1 MMRVIPLTDTM
12 MDVRP
17 IFLGLL
23 VSLSL
28 AAAPALGADLP
39 IKDAACVPV
48 LNNGN
53 HCTSNALAIKAVS
66 LEPARNHCN
75 LGETFDLNVGITFGS
90 GRSRSAAQRYN
101 IGVWIGEN
109 GEPAIGGAQCT
120 FNGLQPAT
128 NNNALLNLTG
138 GSGPFRLINN
148 DSCGDILDTEQTYLE
163 FQANEVLCQDKNG
176 NGKLDIPLVVAWQN
190 NANKGLCVSP
200 TDVNSHF
207 PSQSSA
213 CREFES
219 YDLDI
224 ITVEPPAEI
233 EVYKTPTP
241 RFIRGTSGLI
251 TFEVEVFNE
260 SDRTDDLVITAL
272 IDDQFGD
279 LADQGNCATGGRLAP
294 GARYRCEF
302 QKTLTGTP
310 GGAHENTVTATATDS
325 AGQSVSDTDSAR
337 VLFLADTNPPQ
348 PDIRV
353 IKTASPHSLNE
364 PGGPVV
370 YQVEVWNDGET
381 NLNLTALD
389 DSRTGGN
396 GSLNDLGSCTL
407 PQFIAKGLSYSCDY
421 TLQVSGRFPGS
432 DTNTVTATAAATATG
447 TVVTDTETASVAF
460 RDTPVVIRMKKLPRT
475 AVIQARTNVVY
486 EVIIE
491 NHSPAKSV
499 TITSLVDN
507 YHGDLSTLGLDC
519 GDTPVTNPLSLTL
532 AADGFSIECTFTGTV
547 PETTEALPTDVA
559 YYPDTVTASG
569 TADDGTAVSAIAT
582 AEVQF
587 IPGGSGVAPSPLIEV
602 SKVARPDRVP
612 TTGGAVAFTAEVI
625 NASATEA
632 VLIEELVD
640 DIHGNLSGRGN
651 CGVISTASPLE
662 IAAGATHRCTFTEQL
677 KGAEGSIERDTITA
691 YGKGKVSGEAVLGF
705 DDAAVKFTGV
715 PLDIAVSKTP
725 SENSTDPGA
734 VVTFTINI
742 SNNNDFSVD
751 INTISDSV
759 FGDLNG
765 TGDCAVPMRLAS
777 QSSKACTFQKAV
789 YPNIRPRI
797 HNNVVT
803 ISAQPAA
810 TQRSDSNFVSASD
823 QAWIAFT
830 RALPGASLP
839 VPASPHGLLL
849 VFCSLV
855 MLWLGRRRWQSKV
868 TANPQV

>member
-1 MMRVIPLTDTM
+1 MMRVIPMTDTM

-23 VSLSL
+23 ISL

-120 FNGLQPAT
+120 FTGLQPAT

-148 DSCGDILDTEQTYLE
+148 DSCGDILDTEQTYVE

-447 TVVTDTETASVAF
+447 TVVTDTDTASVAF

-499 TITSLVDN
+499 TIMSLVDN
-507 YHGDLSTLGLDC
+507 YHGDLTTLGLDC

-691 YGKGKVSGEAVLGF
+691 YGKGKVSSEAVLGF

-742 SNNNDFSVD
+742 NNNNDFSVD

-868 TANPQV
+868 TANPQDSE

>member
-1 MMRVIPLTDTM
+1 MANLKTIVI
-12 MDVRP
+12 
-17 IFLGLL
+17 GLL
-23 VSLSL
+23 ASVTLTTP
-28 AAAPALGADLP
+28 AALGADLP

-53 HCTSNALAIKAVS
+53 HCTSNALSFKAVS
-66 LEPARNHCN
+66 IEPDRTHCN
-75 LGETFDLNVGITFGS
+75 IGDEINLDIGITLGS
-90 GRSRSAAQRYN
+90 GRTRNAAQRYN
-101 IGVWIGEN
+101 LGVWVGEH
-109 GEPAIGGAQCT
+109 GEPAMGGTECT
-120 FNGLQPAT
+120 FTGLQPAT
-128 NNNALLNLTG
+128 TDANQINLSS
-138 GSGPFRLINN
+138 GSGPYRLINN
-148 DSCGDILDTEQTYLE
+148 DTCGDILDSEITYYE
-163 FQANEVLCQDKNG
+163 FQASNVLCQDTNG
-176 NGKLDIPLVVAWQN
+176 NGKLDVPIVIAWHN
-190 NANKGLCVSP
+190 NANKDLCSGP
-200 TDVNSHF
+200 TDEESYF
-207 PSQSSA
+207 PRQSSA

-241 RFIRGTSGLI
+241 RFIRGTSGLV
-251 TFEVEVFNE
+251 TFEIEVFNE

-272 IDDQFGD
+272 NDDQFGD
-279 LADQGNCATGGRLAP
+279 LAGQGNCAVGGRLAP

-310 GGAHENTVTATATDS
+310 GGFHENTVTATATDT

-353 IKTASPHSLNE
+353 IKTASPHSLYE

-381 NLNLTALD
+381 DLNLTALD
-389 DSRTGGN
+389 DSRTGGS
-396 GSLNDLGSCTL
+396 GSLDDVGSCTL

-432 DTNTVTATAAATATG
+432 DTNTVTATAAATETG
-447 TVVTDTETASVAF
+447 TVVTDTDTASVAF

-507 YHGDLSTLGLDC
+507 YHGDLTTLGLDC

-532 AADGFSIECTFTGTV
+532 TADGSSIECTFTGTV
-547 PETTEALPTDVA
+547 PETTEALPTDVT

-569 TADDGTAVSAIAT
+569 TADDGKAVSAIAT

-602 SKVARPDRVP
+602 SKIARPDRVP

-651 CGVISTASPLE
+651 CGEISTASPLE
-662 IAAGATHRCTFTEQL
+662 IAAGATHRCTFTEQV

-691 YGKGKVSGEAVLGF
+691 YGKGKVSGETVLGF
-705 DDAAVKFTGV
+705 DDAAVQFTGV

-751 INTISDSV
+751 VNAISDSV

-765 TGDCAVPMRLAS
+765 SGDCVVPMQLAS

-789 YPNIRPRI
+789 YPNIRPRL

-803 ISAQPAA
+803 IAAQPAA
-810 TQRSDSNFVSASD
+810 TARSDNNFVSASD

-839 VPASPHGLLL
+839 VPVLPHGLLL
-849 VFCSLV
+849 VSCSLAI
-855 MLWLGRRRWQSKV
+855 LWLGRRRWQGKV
-868 TANPQV
+868 TAKRKDRD

>member
-1 MMRVIPLTDTM
+1 MANLKTIV
-12 MDVRP
+12 
-17 IFLGLL
+17 FGLL
-23 VSLSL
+23 ASVTLTTP
-28 AAAPALGADLP
+28 AALGADLP

-53 HCTSNALAIKAVS
+53 HCTSNALSFKAVS
-66 LEPARNHCN
+66 IEPDRTHCN
-75 LGETFDLNVGITFGS
+75 IGDEINLDIGITLGS
-90 GRSRSAAQRYN
+90 GRTRNAAQRYN
-101 IGVWIGEN
+101 LGVWVGEH
-109 GEPAIGGAQCT
+109 GEPAMGGTQCT
-120 FNGLQPAT
+120 FTGLQPAT
-128 NNNALLNLTG
+128 TDANQINLSS
-138 GSGPFRLINN
+138 GSGPYRLINN
-148 DSCGDILDTEQTYLE
+148 DTCGDILDSEITYYE
-163 FQANEVLCQDKNG
+163 FQASNVLCQDTNG
-176 NGKLDIPLVVAWQN
+176 NGKLDVPIVIAWHN
-190 NANKGLCVSP
+190 NANKDLCSGP
-200 TDVNSHF
+200 TDEESYF
-207 PSQSSA
+207 PRQSSA

-241 RFIRGTSGLI
+241 RFIRGTSGLV
-251 TFEVEVFNE
+251 TFEIEVFNE

-272 IDDQFGD
+272 NDDQFGD
-279 LADQGNCATGGRLAP
+279 LAGQGNCAVGGRLAP

-310 GGAHENTVTATATDS
+310 GGFHENTVTATATDT

-353 IKTASPHSLNE
+353 IKTASPHSLYE

-381 NLNLTALD
+381 DLNLTALD
-389 DSRTGGN
+389 DSRTGGS
-396 GSLNDLGSCTL
+396 GSLDDVGSCTL

-432 DTNTVTATAAATATG
+432 DTNTVTATAAATETG
-447 TVVTDTETASVAF
+447 TVVTDTDTASVAF

-507 YHGDLSTLGLDC
+507 YHGDLTTLGLDC

-532 AADGFSIECTFTGTV
+532 TADGSSIECTFTGTV
-547 PETTEALPTDVA
+547 PETTEALPTDVT

-569 TADDGTAVSAIAT
+569 TADDGKAVSAIAT

-587 IPGGSGVAPSPLIEV
+587 IPGGSGVAPSPLIGV
-602 SKVARPDRVP
+602 SKIARPDRVP

-651 CGVISTASPLE
+651 CGEISTASPLE
-662 IAAGATHRCTFTEQL
+662 IAAGATHRCTFTEQV

-691 YGKGKVSGEAVLGF
+691 YGKGKVSGETVLGF
-705 DDAAVKFTGV
+705 DDAAVQFTGV

-751 INTISDSV
+751 VNAISDSV

-765 TGDCAVPMRLAS
+765 SGDCVVPMQLAS

-789 YPNIRPRI
+789 YPNIRPRL

-803 ISAQPAA
+803 ITAQPAA
-810 TQRSDSNFVSASD
+810 TARSDNNFVSASD

-830 RALPGASLP
+830 RTLPGASLP
-839 VPASPHGLLL
+839 VPVLPHGLLL
-849 VFCSLV
+849 VSCSLAI
-855 MLWLGRRRWQSKV
+855 LWLGRRRWQGKI
-868 TANPQV
+868 TAKRKDSD

>member
-1 MMRVIPLTDTM
+1 MRVIPLTDTM

-447 TVVTDTETASVAF
+447 TVVTDTDTASVAF

>member
-1 MMRVIPLTDTM
+1 MLASA
-12 MDVRP
+12 
-17 IFLGLL
+17 
-23 VSLSL
+23 SLHL
-28 AAAPALGADLP
+28 PTALSADLP
-39 IKDAACVPV
+39 LTDAACVPV
-48 LNNGN
+48 INNGN

-101 IGVWIGEN
+101 IGIWIGEN

-120 FNGLQPAT
+120 FTGLQPAT
-128 NNNALLNLTG
+128 SNNALLSLTG

-148 DSCGDILDTEQTYLE
+148 DACGDILDTEQTYVE
-163 FQANEVLCQDKNG
+163 FQATEVLCQDKNG

-200 TDVNSHF
+200 THVESHF

-224 ITVEPPAEI
+224 IAVEPPAEI

-260 SDRTDDLVITAL
+260 SDRTDDLMITAL

-279 LADQGNCATGGRLAP
+279 LTGQGNCAIGGRLAP
-294 GARYRCEF
+294 GERYRCEF

-310 GGAHENTVTATATDS
+310 GGIHENTVTATAIDS
-325 AGQSVSDTDSAR
+325 AGQAVSDTDSAK
-337 VLFLADTNPPQ
+337 VLFLAETTPPQ

-353 IKTASPHSLNE
+353 IKTASPHSLYE

-381 NLNLTALD
+381 DLNLASLD
-389 DSRTGGN
+389 DSRTGGD
-396 GSLNDLGSCTL
+396 GSLDDVGSCSL
-407 PQFIAKGLSYSCDY
+407 PQFIAKGRSYSCDY

-432 DTNTVTATAAATATG
+432 DTNTVTATAAATESG
-447 TVVTDTETASVAF
+447 TIVTDSDTASVAF
-460 RDTPVVIRMKKLPRT
+460 RDTPVVIEMKKLPRT
-475 AVIQARTNVVY
+475 AVIQARTDVVY

-499 TITSLVDN
+499 TITSLIDN
-507 YHGDLSTLGLDC
+507 YHGDLTLLSLDC
-519 GDTPVTNPLSLTL
+519 GDAALTNPLPFTL
-532 AADGFSIECTFTGTV
+532 APNGSSVECTFKGTV
-547 PETTEALPTDVA
+547 PEVNEAIPTDIT

-569 TADDGTAVSAIAT
+569 TADDGSVVSAIAT

-587 IPGGSGVAPSPLIEV
+587 IPTGSGVIPSPAIEV
-602 SKVARPDRVP
+602 SKIAQPNRVP
-612 TTGGAVAFTAEVI
+612 TTGGAVAFTVEVI

-632 VLIEELVD
+632 VLIEELID

-651 CGVISTASPLE
+651 CGVITTASPLE
-662 IAAGATHRCTFTEQL
+662 IKPGEIRRCTFTEQI
-677 KGAEGSIERDTITA
+677 KGATGSIERDTITA
-691 YGKGKVSGEAVLGF
+691 YGKGKVSGETVLGF
-705 DDAAVKFTGV
+705 DSASVQFTGV

-725 SENSTDPGA
+725 SENVSDPGA
-734 VVTFTINI
+734 AVTFTIEI
-742 SNNNDFSVD
+742 TNNNDFAVD
-751 INTISDSV
+751 INNMSDSV

-765 TGDCAVPMRLAS
+765 AGNCSVPVQLAAK
-777 QSSKACTFQKAV
+777 SSETCEFQKAV
-789 YPNIRPRI
+789 YPNIRPRL

-810 TQRSDSNFVSASD
+810 TQRSDANFVSASD
-823 QAWIAFT
+823 QAWITFT

-839 VPASPHGLLL
+839 VPVLPHGLML
-849 VFCSLV
+849 VFCALV
-855 MLWLGRRRWQSKV
+855 VLWLGRRQTKFVGRQD
-868 TANPQV
+868 NNR